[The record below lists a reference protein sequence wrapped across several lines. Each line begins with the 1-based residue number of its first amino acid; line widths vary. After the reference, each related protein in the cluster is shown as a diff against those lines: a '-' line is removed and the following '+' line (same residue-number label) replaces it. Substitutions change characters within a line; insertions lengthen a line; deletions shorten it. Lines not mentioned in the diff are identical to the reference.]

1 MFFLKCFVNSNR
13 KVYHLGT
20 HEIESKKDILPLQ
33 YIAALEEKYA
43 EQVEVNRQLLK
54 TVQEQMLEISR
65 LEERLRTRRG
75 ALSVDDLLSMADHT
89 GEA

>member
-1 MFFLKCFVNSNR
+1 MAADTR
-13 KVYHLGT
+13 HLLFYQLLAMD
-20 HEIESKKDILPLQ
+20 KDILPLQ

-65 LEERLRTRRG
+65 LEERLRTRSG
-75 ALSVDDLLSMADHT
+75 ALSIDDLLSMADHT

>member
-1 MFFLKCFVNSNR
+1 MD
-13 KVYHLGT
+13 
-20 HEIESKKDILPLQ
+20 KDILPLQ

-75 ALSVDDLLSMADHT
+75 ALSVDDLLSMVDHT

>member
-1 MFFLKCFVNSNR
+1 MAADTR
-13 KVYHLGT
+13 HLLFYQLLAMD
-20 HEIESKKDILPLQ
+20 KDILPLQ

-54 TVQEQMLEISR
+54 TVQELMLEISR

>member
-1 MFFLKCFVNSNR
+1 MD
-13 KVYHLGT
+13 
-20 HEIESKKDILPLQ
+20 KDILPLQ
-33 YIAALEEKYA
+33 YIAALDEKYA

-65 LEERLRTRRG
+65 LEERLRTRSG
-75 ALSVDDLLSMADHT
+75 ALSIDDLLSMADHT